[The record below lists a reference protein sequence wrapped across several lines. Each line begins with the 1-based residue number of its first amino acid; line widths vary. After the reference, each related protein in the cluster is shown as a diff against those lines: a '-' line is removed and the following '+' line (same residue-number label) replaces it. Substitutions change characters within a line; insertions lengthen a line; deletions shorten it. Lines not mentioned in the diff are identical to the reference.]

1 MFALRFRFPAGRY
14 HATPWGRNVNEAD
27 VAWPPE
33 PWRLLRALIAVYWR
47 KGDHNR
53 WNEEVFARLI
63 ETLSES
69 PPVYHLPEGA
79 VHTHTRHYMPRARKN
94 PTLIF
99 DAFVRLPKHAEIV
112 AAWPNITLNSG
123 LFALA
128 ADLAAAVGYLGRAE
142 SWAECAALADWSGE
156 PNCGPVET
164 GFSGDFVRLL
174 APLSP
179 AAYAEERVRL
189 IAAERRRVSS
199 TVKKALSEKSLE
211 KRVAKELQSK
221 LSGAD
226 TIPASLVNALS
237 LDTADWQER
246 GWSRPPGTRELLYAR
261 APRTA
266 VGVMPRVSS
275 RRPHAR
281 PQPDMPTVAR
291 FLLAGRPRPRV
302 EDTVKIGEMMRLAA
316 LSQFGWRHDAV
327 SGRRTPKAPW
337 QISGR
342 GDDGKPLRGPSH
354 DHAFWLPEDAD
365 SDGLIDH
372 ISVFVAGGI
381 NHNIRA
387 KLNRITRLWLELKQR
402 GEDGDSE
409 VGSARE
415 WRLALEGFG
424 KRADFASSAGI
435 FGRSDRWRSVTP
447 FLAAG
452 HLKAAGR
459 AGEVRRL
466 VTRTGIDKRFGLDA
480 AKIGVSELREIS
492 VGGAQ
497 RRVLHFRRF
506 RSRGREVQH
515 DTVGAFLEVAF
526 PVQVDGPLALGYGSH
541 FGLGLFAGVQ
551 P

>member
-14 HATPWGRNVNEAD
+14 HATPWGRNVNEAE

-47 KGDHNR
+47 KGDHDR
-53 WNEEVFARLI
+53 WAKEVLANLI
-63 ETLSES
+63 DTLAES
-69 PPVYHLPEGA
+69 PPVYHLPEGVIHA
-79 VHTHTRHYMPRARKN
+79 HTRHYMPRARKN

-99 DAFVRLPKHAEIV
+99 DAFVRLPKRAEIMAV
-112 AAWPNITLNSG
+112 WPNITLDTER
-123 LFALA
+123 FALA
-128 ADLAAAVGYLGRAE
+128 TDLAAAVGYLGRAE
-142 SWAECAALADWSGE
+142 SWAECTALTDWPGE
-156 PNCGPVET
+156 PNCGPVEA
-164 GFSGDFVRLL
+164 GFSGDLVWLL

-179 AAYAEERVRL
+179 TAHAKQRDRL

-199 TVKKALSEKSLE
+199 TAKKPLSVKSLE
-211 KRVAKELQSK
+211 KRVANELQSK

-226 TIPASLVNALS
+226 TIPASLVGALS

-261 APRTA
+261 AAGTA

-275 RRPHAR
+275 RRPHTR
-281 PQPDMPTVAR
+281 SQPDMPTVAR

-302 EDTVKIGEMMRLAA
+302 EDTVKIGELMRLAA

-342 GDDGKPLRGPSH
+342 GADGKPLRGPSH

-381 NHNIRA
+381 DRDIRA
-387 KLNRITRLWLELKQR
+387 KLNRITRLWLGSKQTV
-402 GEDGDSE
+402 EDGDSE
-409 VGSARE
+409 VARE

-424 KRADFASSAGI
+424 KRADFAGSARI
-435 FGRSDRWRSVTP
+435 FGHSDQWRSVTP

-452 HLKAAGR
+452 HLKAVGH
-459 AGEVRRL
+459 AGEIRRL
-466 VTRTGIDKRFGLDA
+466 VTRTGIDRRFGFDA
-480 AKIGVSELREIS
+480 AKITVSELLEIS
-492 VGGAQ
+492 VGGAK

-515 DTVGAFLEVAF
+515 DTIGAFLEVVF
-526 PVQVDGPLALGYGSH
+526 PVPVVGPLALGYGSH
-541 FGLGLFAGVQ
+541 FGLGLFAGV
-551 P
+551 